1 MRAGFS
7 HEAIISAQGLD
18 KRFTEKAAEFVKRV
32 LKEALGQVMKT
43 NMVVDVEI
51 LQWFNHVYV
60 ADGSVITLLDELH
73 EHWQGTGGASG
84 NSRSALKLDTS
95 IELNTG
101 QLQCGLQQVA
111 TQLHSYSFYIQFVCI
126 VFPNK

>member
-7 HEAIISAQGLD
+7 HEVIISAQGLD

-32 LKEALGQVMKT
+32 LKEALGQMIKA

-60 ADGSVITLLDELH
+60 ADSSVI
-73 EHWQGTGGASG
+73 A
-84 NSRSALKLDTS
+84 
-95 IELNTG
+95 
-101 QLQCGLQQVA
+101 
-111 TQLHSYSFYIQFVCI
+111 
-126 VFPNK
+126 